1 MKKKLLSLLLLG
13 GLTLTAGAQQLPNIG
28 FANWKS
34 ASGNTEAF
42 GTGGMTSSKTGEM
55 RQRPGVEPTDWNGS
69 SINQKVIMQKQESL
83 IFNESS
89 AVKMQN
95 KYVGV
100 GSIGSVAPGFINLGT
115 PWVYAVSTISE
126 CDGGA
131 YGGVLFTNKPDAIT
145 GRYKRTDATG
155 ETSHII
161 AYLWSGAFT
170 SNVGSKS
177 SPNQAR
183 NNVDRAILGKATPT
197 ASGTLIASCDYTFT
211 STTGSDWQTITVPL
225 TYHSTT
231 TTPTMMNAIISA
243 GDYWTRANMKDGT
256 TLYAD
261 DVKFV
266 YYSTLKSLSYNG
278 TSVSFPKYGGEV
290 VIVSD
295 GDYDASKLSYTL
307 NGQTASATKS
317 SYDASTQ
324 SVTITVSNVD
334 ADEDGNSTHTYT
346 IKFAKPGTAALT
358 DLKYNGTTL
367 TGFSSSTYEYT
378 LEGSKYTEGCLTY
391 TKEDGEDATANVSFA
406 GENGYGV
413 ATITVTATYGGAS
426 KVYTVNFTKKC
437 LSSTDYVDNLLVV
450 INGEYA
456 DPQETTIN
464 VSKYDDNT
472 YTLSL
477 QNFMLVAGED
487 LIPVGNIV
495 LKGMTATEDNGTLTF
510 NTAQTIQIQPG
521 TLEGISP
528 EEWWG
533 PMLGDVPIE
542 MVAKITPSGKMY
554 CTIDIDM
561 TGSLGQVINVY
572 FGVVNNLETEALPD
586 AEGVHVVLNRT
597 FQPGWSTL
605 YLQYDVTKEELG
617 AVKVME
623 LDIYDEESQAL
634 VFREVVGN
642 NIGGNYPYLVKFD
655 SEKANPFF
663 ANRVVWNSGDSRTCG
678 SWVFTGT
685 FTGIAAPG
693 MEGKYGVTVAA
704 DGYQYIRRGG
714 KNASIKGTRAFFEYY
729 GEDQGVQQMRIRIEG
744 EDGVTSIDGV
754 ETVIGSFDIYNLQG
768 IRVRT
773 AATSLEGLTPGVYVV
788 NGKKVLVK

>member
-13 GLTLTAGAQQLPNIG
+13 GLTLTAGAQTYQIPNGNFDSGWETTWNSFNTANNQLGSFVGGIAMSSSPKPSNETGRSGSGYSCKIYS
-28 FANWKS
+28 ANVLSKN
-34 ASGNTEAF
+34 ANGNLT
-42 GTGGMTSSKTGEM
+42 TGKINMGSTSPADAKNYNFS
-55 RQRPGVEPTDWNGS
+55 DIDDS
-69 SINQKVIMQKQESL
+69 SHSL
-83 IFNESS
+83 IFNGRPDAVELWAKFTSGGSPNGRAQFIIHDEVDYRDPELDSQVGNRIGKASVLIPAS
-89 AVKMQN
+89 AD
-95 KYVGV
+95 
-100 GSIGSVAPGFINLGT
+100 
-115 PWVYAVSTISE
+115 WVYYKSE
-126 CDGGA
+126 FTYDKEYAGTQYLLANITTNPTPGGSA
-131 YGGVLFTNKPDAIT
+131 ND
-145 GRYKRTDATG
+145 
-155 ETSHII
+155 
-161 AYLWSGAFT
+161 YLW
-170 SNVGSKS
+170 
-177 SPNQAR
+177 
-183 NNVDRAILGKATPT
+183 I
-197 ASGTLIASCDYTFT
+197 
-211 STTGSDWQTITVPL
+211 
-225 TYHSTT
+225 
-231 TTPTMMNAIISA
+231 
-243 GDYWTRANMKDGT
+243 
-256 TLYAD
+256 D
-261 DVKFV
+261 DIKMI
-266 YYSTLKSLSYNG
+266 YYSTLQTLTYNG
-278 TSVSFPKYGGEV
+278 ANVSFPKYGGEV

-307 NGQTASATKS
+307 NGQTASAILG
-317 SYDASTQ
+317 SYNASTK

-346 IKFAKPGTAALT
+346 IKFVKPGTAALT
-358 DLKYNGTTL
+358 DLTYNGITL
-367 TGFSSSTYEYT
+367 TDFSSSTYNYI
-378 LEGSKYTEGCLTY
+378 LEGCKYTEGCLTY
-391 TKEDGEDATANVSFA
+391 TKEDGEDATATLSFVDGNSA
-406 GENGYGV
+406 GYGI
-413 ATITVTATYGGAS
+413 A
-426 KVYTVNFTKKC
+426 
-437 LSSTDYVDNLLVV
+437 
-450 INGEYA
+450 
-456 DPQETTIN
+456 TIN
-464 VSKYDDNT
+464 VAAIYGDAEKTYTIEFVPNLLSSKDFIDNLIVTVNGVSTAPQTTSINVKKYDDDT

-477 QNFMLVAGED
+477 DNFMLIDGE
-487 LIPVGNIV
+487 IIMPIGNII
-495 LKGMTATEDNGTLTF
+495 LNGLSGTVSNGVVSF
-510 NTAQTIQIQPG
+510 NTTQTIQIQPG
-521 TLEGISP
+521 TLAGISP
-528 EEWWG
+528 GDWMG

-623 LDIYDEESQAL
+623 FDVYDEVSQAL

-663 ANRVVWNSGDSRTCG
+663 ANRLVSNSRDSRMSG
-678 SWVFTGT
+678 PWVFTGT

-693 MEGKYGVTVAA
+693 MEGKYGVTAAA

-773 AATSLEGLTPGVYVV
+773 AATSLEGLGRGVYVV
-788 NGKKVLVK
+788 NGKKVMVK

>member
-34 ASGNTEAF
+34 ACGSTEAF
-42 GTGGMTSSKTGEM
+42 GTGLWASPKTGEM

-69 SINQKVIMQKQESL
+69 SINQKVVNVTKQQEL
-83 IFNESS
+83 IYNDNY
-89 AVKMQN
+89 AVKMVN
-95 KYVGV
+95 TYVGAAGV
-100 GSIGSVAPGFINLGT
+100 GSVAPGFVNLGT
-115 PWVYAVSTISE
+115 PWVYASTTLSD
-126 CDGGA
+126 CGGGV
-131 YGGVLFTNKPDAIT
+131 YGGVEFTNKPDAIT
-145 GRYKRTDATG
+145 GRYKRTDSNS
-155 ETSHII
+155 EESHII
-161 AYLWSGAFT
+161 VYLWNGTFT
-170 SNVGSKS
+170 SKVGKASKPDQS
-177 SPNQAR
+177 R
-183 NNVDRAILGKATPT
+183 NNVDRAILGTVATT
-197 ASGTLIASCDYTFT
+197 ANGILIASCDYTFT

-225 TYHSTT
+225 TYHNTT
-231 TTPTMMNAIISA
+231 TAPTMMNTIISA
-243 GDYWTRANMKDGT
+243 GDYWVRGNMKENT
-256 TLYAD
+256 TLLAD

-266 YYSTLKSLSYNG
+266 YYSTLKTLTYDGVAQTIPAAGETLDMS
-278 TSVSFPKYGGEV
+278 SVE
-290 VIVSD
+290 
-295 GDYDASKLSYTL
+295 YDAAKLSYTL
-307 NGQTASATKS
+307 NGQTATAQH
-317 SYDASTQ
+317 SYDEATCKL
-324 SVTITVSNVD
+324 TITVSNVD
-334 ADEDGNSTHTYT
+334 ADVDGQSSHTYYVQ
-346 IKFAKPGTAALT
+346 FATPQSEP
-358 DLKYNGTTL
+358 DP
-367 TGFSSSTYEYT
+367 EPQP
-378 LEGSKYTEGCLTY
+378 EI
-391 TKEDGEDATANVSFA
+391 V
-406 GENGYGV
+406 
-413 ATITVTATYGGAS
+413 
-426 KVYTVNFTKKC
+426 
-437 LSSTDYVDNLLVV
+437 SSTDYSDNLVVV
-450 INGEYA
+450 INGENTL
-456 DPQETTIN
+456 PQETTIN
-464 VSKYDDNT
+464 VSKMSDGS

-477 QNFMLVAGED
+477 NDFMLVAGED
-487 LIPVGNIV
+487 ILPVGNIV
-495 LKGMTATEDNGTLTF
+495 LEGLTATEENE
-510 NTAQTIQIQPG
+510 TISFSTNQSILIQPG
-521 TLEGISP
+521 STGS
-528 EEWWG
+528 EEDWLG
-533 PMLGDVPIE
+533 PMLGEVPIE
-542 MVAKITPSGKMY
+542 MTAKVSGGKMK
-554 CTIDIDM
+554 CEIDIDM
-561 TGSLGQVINVY
+561 TEALGQVINVY

-623 LDIYDEESQAL
+623 LDVYDEESQAL

-663 ANRVVWNSGDSRTCG
+663 ANRSVWNSGDSRMCG
-678 SWVFTGT
+678 SWLFTGT

-788 NGKKVLVK
+788 NGKKVMVK

>member
-28 FANWKS
+28 FSNWKTEC
-34 ASGNTEAF
+34 GTTEAF
-42 GTGGMTSSKTGEM
+42 EYVNKGNFLRPNYVVQKQGDN
-55 RQRPGVEPTDWNGS
+55 QRPGIEPESWNGS
-69 SINQKVIMQKQESL
+69 SVNQTVLGIDKQQEL
-83 IFNESS
+83 IFNDDN

-95 KYVGV
+95 KFVGV
-100 GSIGSVAPGFINLGT
+100 LSIGSVAPGFINLGI
-115 PWVYAVSTISE
+115 PWVHAESTINE

-131 YGGVLFTNKPDAIT
+131 YGGVTFTHKPDAII
-145 GRYKRTDATG
+145 GRYKRTDTTG
-155 ETSHII
+155 EASHII
-161 AYLWSGAFT
+161 AYLWSGTFV
-170 SNVGSKS
+170 SNVGRKS

-211 STTGSDWQTITVPL
+211 STASSDWQTITVPL
-225 TYHSTT
+225 TYHNTT
-231 TTPTMMNAIISA
+231 TAPTMMNTIISA
-243 GDYWTRANMKDGT
+243 GDYWERGNMKENT

-266 YYSTLKSLSYNG
+266 YYSTLKTLTYDGVAQTIPAAGETLDMS
-278 TSVSFPKYGGEV
+278 SVE
-290 VIVSD
+290 
-295 GDYDASKLSYTL
+295 YDAAKLSYTQ
-307 NGQTASATKS
+307 NGQTATAQH
-317 SYDASTQ
+317 SYDEATCKL
-324 SVTITVSNVD
+324 TITVSNVD
-334 ADEDGNSTHTYT
+334 ADVDGQSSHTYYVQ
-346 IKFAKPGTAALT
+346 F
-358 DLKYNGTTL
+358 
-367 TGFSSSTYEYT
+367 
-378 LEGSKYTEGCLTY
+378 
-391 TKEDGEDATANVSFA
+391 ATAQPEPDPEPQPEIV
-406 GENGYGV
+406 
-413 ATITVTATYGGAS
+413 
-426 KVYTVNFTKKC
+426 
-437 LSSTDYVDNLLVV
+437 SSTDYSDNLVVV
-450 INGEYA
+450 INGENTL
-456 DPQETTIN
+456 PQETTIN
-464 VSKYDDNT
+464 VSKLSDGS

-477 QNFMLVAGED
+477 NDFMLVAGED
-487 LIPVGNIV
+487 ILPVGNIV
-495 LKGMTATEDNGTLTF
+495 LEGLTATEENE
-510 NTAQTIQIQPG
+510 TISFSTNQAILIQPG
-521 TLEGISP
+521 STGSAEDWL
-528 EEWWG
+528 G
-533 PMLGDVPIE
+533 PMLGEVPIE
-542 MVAKITPSGKMY
+542 MTAKVSGGKMK
-554 CTIDIDM
+554 CEIDIDM
-561 TGSLGQVINVY
+561 TEALGQVINVY

-663 ANRVVWNSGDSRTCG
+663 ANRVVWNSGDSRMCG
-678 SWVFTGT
+678 SWLFTGT

-693 MEGKYGVTVAA
+693 MEGKYGVTADA

-788 NGKKVLVK
+788 NGKKVMVK